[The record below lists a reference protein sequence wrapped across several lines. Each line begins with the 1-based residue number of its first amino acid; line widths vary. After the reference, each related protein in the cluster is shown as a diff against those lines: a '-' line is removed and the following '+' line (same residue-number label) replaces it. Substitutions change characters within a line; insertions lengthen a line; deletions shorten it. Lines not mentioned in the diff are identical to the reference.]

1 MTKTQHLMATVWLLQ
16 DILAGKS
23 ARGCSKETLRIPCAF
38 VKENEIRGIK

>member
-23 ARGCSKETLRIPCAF
+23 ARAVAQKKLYEYRALLL
-38 VKENEIRGIK
+38 KKMK